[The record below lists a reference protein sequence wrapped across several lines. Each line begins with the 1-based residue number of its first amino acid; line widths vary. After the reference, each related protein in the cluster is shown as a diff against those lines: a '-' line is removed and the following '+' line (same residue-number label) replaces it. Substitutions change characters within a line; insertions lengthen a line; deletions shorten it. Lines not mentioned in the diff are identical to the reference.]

1 MIRFR
6 AWGLSAA
13 LAAGAGAP
21 AVAADPPVQ
30 TTVAAKLFG
39 PPKPKP
45 VGPAVRP
52 GPAGTVPVAP
62 PTPLPPE
69 VLADALRAEQDAYLR
84 RLSVC
89 SELRRVGAETN
100 NDALIRQADDLERQ
114 AAAVYNQ
121 RVAALGVPKV
131 KSPLPEPS
139 PVVAYAPVDT
149 KTAASRLTAPA
160 APTPASVTA
169 EAKAPATGL
178 PSPEPFREVKP

>member
-21 AVAADPPVQ
+21 AVAADPPTQ
-30 TTVAAKLFG
+30 TTLAAKLFG

-45 VGPAVRP
+45 AGPSGKP
-52 GPAGTVPVAP
+52 GPAGTVPAAP
-62 PTPLPPE
+62 PAALPPE
-69 VLADALRAEQDAYLR
+69 VIADALRAEQDAYLR

-100 NDALIRQADDLERQ
+100 NDALVRQADELERQ

-121 RVAALGVPKV
+121 RVAGLGVPKV
-131 KSPLPEPS
+131 KAPLPETTT
-139 PVVAYAPVDT
+139 AAGYTPVDT
-149 KTAASRLTAPA
+149 RTAAGRLTAPA
-160 APTPASVTA
+160 APVPGTVTA
-169 EAKAPATGL
+169 EAKAPAA
-178 PSPEPFREVKP
+178 PSPEPVREVKP